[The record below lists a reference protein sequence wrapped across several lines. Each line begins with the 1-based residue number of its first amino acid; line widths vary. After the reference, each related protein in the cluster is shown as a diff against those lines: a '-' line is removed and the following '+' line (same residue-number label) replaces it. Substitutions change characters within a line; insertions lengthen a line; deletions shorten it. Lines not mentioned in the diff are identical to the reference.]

1 MSRAAA
7 GDGDVV
13 MRGGAEPMTTGGNE
27 SAVRWPDA
35 VARTIPLKAVLAREP
50 AEREPFPLQI
60 GDLHSA
66 LAEQRVRA
74 LYQPIVRV
82 SDCRPVA
89 LEVLARLDHPLLG
102 VLPPG
107 RFIPSMETAGL
118 GRRLTEAVLA
128 RAFADWS
135 AERLARLDLM
145 LALNFP
151 PDVLSNDAA
160 LSRLETLRAGAGIPA
175 ARLIIELT
183 EGDPSADLAEIA
195 RAAEQLRALGYAIA
209 IDDISREMHTH
220 RALLDFAFTALK
232 LDKALVRDALTD
244 PASAEFIRFVIFEAH
259 AAGMSVTAEGVE
271 DVGVW
276 RAMAALGVDLAQ
288 GYLVSRA
295 LTAADVIGW
304 HRDWC
309 GHHAVAA

>member
-1 MSRAAA
+1 MATWRC
-7 GDGDVV
+7 VE
-13 MRGGAEPMTTGGNE
+13 GAEPMTTGGNE
-27 SAVRWPDA
+27 STIWRPGAAVRA
-35 VARTIPLKAVLAREP
+35 IPLEAVLAREP
-50 AEREPFPLQI
+50 AEREPLPLPI
-60 GDLHSA
+60 GELRSA
-66 LAEQRVRA
+66 LVEQRVRA
-74 LYQPIVRV
+74 RYQPIVRV

-102 VLPPG
+102 VLPPD
-107 RFIPSMETAGL
+107 RFIRSMESAGL
-118 GRRLTEAVLA
+118 GRRLTEVVLA

-151 PDVLSNDAA
+151 PDVLSDDAA

-195 RAAEQLRALGYAIA
+195 RAAEQLRALGYTIA

-220 RALLDFAFTALK
+220 RALLGFAFTVLK
-232 LDKALVRDALTD
+232 LDKELVRDALTN

-271 DVGVW
+271 DVAVW
-276 RAMAALGVDLAQ
+276 RAMEALGVDLAQ
-288 GYLVSRA
+288 GYLVGRA

-309 GHHAVAA
+309 GQHAAAA